1 MNAAQQ
7 IIGPLLKEN
16 MTTSCQFCCKSWNGR
31 WYWGPFQIS
40 K

>member
-1 MNAAQQ
+1 MNTAQQ

-16 MTTSCQFCCKSWNGR
+16 DNKLPLQVRNGR